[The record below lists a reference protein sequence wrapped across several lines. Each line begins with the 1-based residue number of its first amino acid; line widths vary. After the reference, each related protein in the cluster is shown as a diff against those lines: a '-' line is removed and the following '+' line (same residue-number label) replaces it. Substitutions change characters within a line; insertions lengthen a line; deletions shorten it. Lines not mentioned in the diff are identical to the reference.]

1 MHIEIA
7 LKEFGDNVKSYWSGM
22 IIQDGN
28 VVMEI
33 RSEAFIPGF
42 KAALLE
48 NYERCTVRIMKELM
62 KVPDQ
67 GVLMR
72 LLHQHKTPQP
82 Q

>member
-1 MHIEIA
+1 MHIEIK
-7 LKEFGDNVKSYWSGM
+7 LEEFGDNVKSYWSGK
-22 IIQDGN
+22 IISEGN

-33 RSEAFIPGF
+33 RSEAFIAGF

-67 GVLMR
+67 GILLRM
-72 LLHQHKTPQP
+72 LHQHTPQ
-82 Q
+82 QS